1 MNQPIVAAVQFAPVL
16 HDVFKN
22 VKTAQQMAFEAC
34 AKGASVVV
42 LPELCLSGYV
52 LESKREAA
60 DCAQTKNGYQ
70 TESLAKIAQKF
81 NAHVVFG
88 YVEAAD
94 GNLYNS
100 AAVVGPSG
108 LEANVRKHNL
118 WGPDFRWASMDESL
132 HPVVVTRAGRLG
144 TLICRDVMNNYRD
157 TYKFYNPSHRF
168 YKKGSVDT
176 VALLT
181 NWGADFGFPDAS
193 WMELSEETGSNIIVS
208 NRIGEERDL
217 KFKGGSVVID
227 RKGNLYTY
235 GSSYTDM
242 CVVGG
247 TVML

>member
-1 MNQPIVAAVQFAPVL
+1 
-16 HDVFKN
+16 
-22 VKTAQQMAFEAC
+22 
-34 AKGASVVV
+34 
-42 LPELCLSGYV
+42 
-52 LESKREAA
+52 
-60 DCAQTKNGYQ
+60 
-70 TESLAKIAQKF
+70 
-81 NAHVVFG
+81 
-88 YVEAAD
+88 
-94 GNLYNS
+94 
-100 AAVVGPSG
+100 
-108 LEANVRKHNL
+108 
-118 WGPDFRWASMDESL
+118 MDESL